1 MNYNVDIKNIK
12 CAKYGQL
19 NKIIDVTQLLKD
31 KLKIEGKFNISENFQ
46 INKMLVLYVYFND
59 NTKISAMHGSSL
71 IYNNDIIQKNISMNN
86 DLKSDFK
93 SIVKLSSECSNN
105 YILSTNVRDEPNILE
120 WIIYH
125 LLIGFDK
132 IVIIDHNSKI
142 PILNLIQ
149 NYEWRNRIHVIRRTD
164 EGPVKMKFLNEIIVP
179 YMYVNC
185 KKYFIHLDADEYL
198 YIKYPNVET
207 LLNNIGDKYNANII
221 TINWLMFGNNSITK
235 NTHPNNFLIPTFT
248 KSDSKL
254 SNHFKCFIKIMKNMP
269 FIFTNPHTIKFIRE
283 PSTIYTNI
291 LNKKVNYTSD
301 MTKLFNELN
310 INENINNVDAYINH
324 YYVQSKEDY
333 LLRKINRGRD
343 DNNEKRQMEHNIFE
357 KYNDID
363 NNNLL
368 KYNDNI
374 LHILNDIKTFGF
386 ILLRYVNSVETNK
399 SWIRCYNSIRKY
411 YNNKIIIIDDN
422 SNPAYLTN
430 IDCYNTTIINS
441 EFPRRGELLP
451 YYYYIKNKFFVRA
464 VVLHDSMEIV
474 KYFDFM
480 NINQHGG
487 IYNNYSRLFSFDN
500 KCYQI
505 DIELFKDMSNY
516 IKFGQQLYK
525 FHLANKTN
533 LIGCFG
539 VCYVI
544 DYNFLQDIE
553 NKYNISNLVNYIDTR
568 KKRMNLER
576 FLSCLFEFHRG
587 KSFITKN
594 DIFGNIHK
602 NNNLFI
608 KKYFYGR

>member
-1 MNYNVDIKNIK
+1 MEYTVDIKNIK
-12 CAKYGQL
+12 CVKYGQL
-19 NKIIDVTQLLKD
+19 NKIIDVTKMFKD
-31 KLKIEGKFNISENFQ
+31 KLQNEGRFSISENFTL
-46 INKMLVLYVYFND
+46 NKMLVLYLYLND
-59 NTKISAMHGSSL
+59 NTKIFAMHGSVFILKQETIYTPNNKTSL
-71 IYNNDIIQKNISMNN
+71 SQGYININKNNNY
-86 DLKSDFK
+86 
-93 SIVKLSSECSNN
+93 NN

-125 LLIGFDK
+125 LLIGFDR

-142 PILNLIQ
+142 PVLNLIQ
-149 NYEWRNRIHVIRRTD
+149 NYEWNKRVHVIHRID

-198 YIKYPNVET
+198 YIDYPNVET
-207 LLNNIGDKYNANII
+207 LLNTIGDKYNTNVL
-221 TINWLMFGNNSITK
+221 TLNWLMFGNNNVTK

-254 SNHFKCFIKIMKNMP
+254 SNHFKCFIKVNQNMP
-269 FIFTNPHTIKFIRE
+269 FIFTNPHTIKYIRE
-283 PSTIYTNI
+283 PNTIYTNV
-291 LNKKVNYTSD
+291 LGKKVKYTND
-301 MTKLFNELN
+301 MDKLFGELY
-310 INENINNVDAYINH
+310 IEDIKNVPAYINH

-343 DNNEKRQMEHNIFE
+343 DNNEKRQMEKNIFE

-363 NNNLL
+363 NTNLE
-368 KYNDNI
+368 KYSNNI
-374 LHILNDIKTFGF
+374 LHVLNDIKTFGF
-386 ILLRYVNSVETNK
+386 IILRCVNSEETNK
-399 SWIRCYNSIRKY
+399 SWIRCYKSIRKF

-422 SNPAYLTN
+422 SDQKYITN
-430 IDCYNTTIINS
+430 IEYYNTTIINS

-451 YYYYIKNKFFVRA
+451 YYYYIKNHFFTRA
-464 VVLHDSMEIV
+464 VVIHDSMEII

-480 NINQHGG
+480 NINLQNKF
-487 IYNNYSRLFSFDN
+487 NNYSRLFSFDN
-500 KCYQI
+500 NCYQI
-505 DIELFKDMSNY
+505 DIEFFKEMTTY
-516 IKFGQQLYK
+516 IKNGHALYK
-525 FHLANKTN
+525 YHLANKTK

-539 VCYVI
+539 VCFVI

-553 NKYNISNLVNYIDTR
+553 NKYNISNLVNFVDNR

-576 FLSCLFEFHRG
+576 FLSCLFEYDRG
-587 KSFITKN
+587 KSFITPN

-602 NNNLFI
+602 NNNSYI